1 VDRTTTQA
9 TPERMM
15 AELHVE
21 RKKKSNTMW
30 IVLGVLVVALI
41 AWMATRESDVDDA
54 RTTQGTTT
62 GALPVTTAPVAAP
75 ILLNS

>member
-1 VDRTTTQA
+1 
-9 TPERMM
+9 M

-21 RKKKSNTMW
+21 RKKKPNTMW
-30 IVLGVLVVALI
+30 IVLGVLLVALI
-41 AWMATRESDVDDA
+41 AWMAMRGDDGDEA

-62 GALPVTTAPVAAP
+62 GALPVMTAPVAAP

>member
-1 VDRTTTQA
+1 
-9 TPERMM
+9 M

-21 RKKKSNTMW
+21 KKKKSNTMW
-30 IVLGVLVVALI
+30 IVLGVLLVALI
-41 AWMATRESDVDDA
+41 AWMATRENDDLDDA

-62 GALPVTTAPVAAP
+62 GAVPVMTSPLATP